1 MTQPHADNFRLVA
14 LLAEHDQADGNNP
27 GPDRKIAGYDSFSL
41 FGAALVRAQTMFEGY
56 GTLRKV
62 LPPEQHEE
70 LIQLMAALWQDGF
83 AVGAR
88 SQQTD
93 A

>member
-1 MTQPHADNFRLVA
+1 MTQPHPDNFRLRA
-14 LLAEHDQADGNNP
+14 LLAEHDQSNGNAP
-27 GPDRKIAGYDSFSL
+27 GPDGKIAGYDSFSL
-41 FGAALVRAQTMFEGY
+41 LGAAGVRASMMFEGF
-56 GTLRKV
+56 GPLRKV
-62 LPPEQHEE
+62 LPPEHHEE
-70 LIQLMAALWQDGF
+70 IIKIMAALWKDGF